1 MKLYYAPGAC
11 SQAAHILL
19 HETGLEHSSE
29 AVDLHAHR
37 TASGADYYAINPKG
51 AVPAIELDGG
61 EVLTENGAV
70 LQYIGDKAGDDA
82 LLPASGLPRYRVIEW
97 LAYLGSDVH
106 KSFGPLF
113 NPASSDD
120 IKSAARDVV
129 EKKLDYI
136 EKELEGRDFLT
147 GDQMSIADPYLFAM
161 LGWTGMHGID
171 LSRWPNLT
179 AFRERILQRPT
190 VRTVMEAEG
199 LAETADAS

>member
-19 HETGLEHSSE
+19 HETGIDHTSE
-29 AVDLHAHR
+29 AVDLSAHR
-37 TASGADYYAINPKG
+37 TASGADYYGINPKG

-113 NPASSDD
+113 NPAMTGEARQ
-120 IKSAARDVV
+120 AALDTVAKKFDFV
-129 EKKLDYI
+129 EKSLD
-136 EKELEGRDFLT
+136 GRDYLT
-147 GDQMSIADPYLFAM
+147 GSTMSVADPYLFAM
-161 LGWTGMHGID
+161 LGWTGMFGID
-171 LSRWPNLT
+171 LARWPNL
-179 AFRERILQRPT
+179 AALRKRIEQREAVQT
-190 VRTVMEAEG
+190 VLRAEG